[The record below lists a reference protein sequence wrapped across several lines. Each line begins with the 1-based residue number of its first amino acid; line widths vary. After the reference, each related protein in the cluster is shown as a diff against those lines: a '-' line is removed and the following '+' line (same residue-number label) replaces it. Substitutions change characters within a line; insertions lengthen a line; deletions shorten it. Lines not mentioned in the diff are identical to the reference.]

1 MFPPWKSVI
10 GGLRK
15 VARPSTFL
23 KISRERVGA
32 LIGPE
37 GKTKKSIEEKL
48 SVELQIESE
57 TGAVTI
63 MLAENANDPS
73 LLFKTKDVITAIGR
87 GFSPEN
93 AFRLIRDEEAILD
106 VIDLRTIFGRSESDI
121 KRVKGRIIGMDGKTR
136 RIIEELTDAN
146 VCVYGHTVS
155 IIGNIEQAQAAR
167 EAIQMLIN
175 GSQHSTVYRFL
186 HRKRRELKKKM
197 LELWEKPPDFGR
209 KG

>member
-1 MFPPWKSVI
+1 
-10 GGLRK
+10 
-15 VARPSTFL
+15 VAKPSTFL
-23 KISRERVGA
+23 KIPKERVGA

-73 LLFKTKDVITAIGR
+73 LLFKAKDVITAIGR
-87 GFSPEN
+87 GFSPEH
-93 AFRLIRDEEAILD
+93 AFRLIHDEEAILD
-106 VIDLRTIFGRSESDI
+106 VIDLRTIFGRSESDM
-121 KRVKGRIIGMDGKTR
+121 KRIKGRIIGMNGKTR
-136 RIIEELTDAN
+136 KIIEELTDAN
-146 VCVYGHTVS
+146 ICVYGHTVS
-155 IIGNIEQAQAAR
+155 IIGNIDQAQAAR

-197 LELWEKPPDFGR
+197 LELWEKPPEE
-209 KG
+209 